1 MTFNPASAISPEV
14 ELLSPVHD
22 LVRAAAAH
30 QAGFPS
36 DSTFSMVVETTVL
49 PAGTHHVSI
58 HGWTYL
64 GPREDFE
71 VVITTDVDLD
81 PGIAADLLLRASDVD
96 QAPQSDSVNEL
107 DERHYAEWA
116 NARSS
121 HVERTRA
128 HVDSQGASLRAT
140 HGARL
145 ELLEDQLARATDE
158 RIRRMRES
166 ELASAEADF
175 ERRARQLATSIDR
188 SELTSEL
195 LCSGTIEVVHV

>member
-1 MTFNPASAISPEV
+1 MTFNPASAISPEI

-22 LVRAAAAH
+22 LVRTAAAH
-30 QAGFPS
+30 QSGFPAN
-36 DSTFSMVVETTVL
+36 STFSLVVETRAL
-49 PAGTHHVSI
+49 PAGVHPVSI

-71 VVITTDVDLD
+71 IVITSDLELD
-81 PGIAADLLLRASDVD
+81 AARAADLLLQAVD
-96 QAPQSDSVNEL
+96 TQQPAHVDAAAEL
-107 DERHYAEWA
+107 EERQYTEWA
-116 NARSS
+116 NARSA

-128 HVDSQGASLRAT
+128 HVDSQAASLRAT

-145 ELLEDQLARATDE
+145 ELLEDHLARATDE

-175 ERRARQLATSIDR
+175 ERRVGELAMSVDR

-195 LCSGTIEVVHV
+195 LCSGTIEVIHV